1 MTAGLTPEATADAN
15 AEAQAIDLVSPV
27 PAECWRALRGWL
39 DRLGVDYEP
48 NLHDELG
55 LTGYAVRLRNYLL
68 GIGLGVRSTGPALT
82 LTAVLC
88 RGMDRPQVALAAVDR
103 ANGQVRLGQ
112 VLFFPGPPAE
122 LSFFATW
129 SFDLLDEATFALLF
143 DAVLAELNDVGFP
156 AVMAVRG
163 YHPTDQA
170 APWADPELQA
180 EAPEA
185 PDASDGE
192 PPADTG
198 TATGT
203 SASNEAG
210 TSNEAGGSDA
220 TSASGEA
227 GAVGDP
233 GALRDPAPRP
243 PTRRRGPRGPR
254 RN

>member
-1 MTAGLTPEATADAN
+1 MTAGLTPESPSEVALD
-15 AEAQAIDLVSPV
+15 AQAIDLVSPV

-39 DRLGVDYEP
+39 ERLGVDFEP
-48 NLHDELG
+48 NLHEEFG

-68 GIGLGVRSTGPALT
+68 GIGLGARSTGPALT

-122 LSFFATW
+122 LSFFASW
-129 SFDLLDEATFALLF
+129 SFDLLDEPTFALLF
-143 DAVLAELNDVGFP
+143 DAVLAELIDVGFP

-180 EAPEA
+180 EAPEGADTSDTPAAADTDSTPAGDA
-185 PDASDGE
+185 PPRATAPAGADGVPKDGGTAGE
-192 PPADTG
+192 PAAAQDL
-198 TATGT
+198 A
-203 SASNEAG
+203 A
-210 TSNEAGGSDA
+210 
-220 TSASGEA
+220 
-227 GAVGDP
+227 
-233 GALRDPAPRP
+233 RP
-243 PTRRRGPRGPR
+243 STRRRGPRGPR